1 MANNPPTPSTSLIN
15 QKPPPP
21 FPRLPPHKKFHKRPL
36 LHPPIPP
43 RSASSSSSSGP
54 KTIYISPRTPF
65 VSAIKRARTLLGS
78 APGEVILLRASGR
91 AIEKALQVG
100 LCLLE
105 GGEGVRIC
113 TGGVEVLDDVV
124 GVGGYKRKWGEE
136 EEGDE
141 GEGEEEGE
149 EEKEEEGEDV
159 RRRWTSTV
167 EVWVTKK

>member
-1 MANNPPTPSTSLIN
+1 M
-15 QKPPPP
+15 
-21 FPRLPPHKKFHKRPL
+21 
-36 LHPPIPP
+36 
-43 RSASSSSSSGP
+43 
-54 KTIYISPRTPF
+54 
-65 VSAIKRARTLLGS
+65 
-78 APGEVILLRASGR
+78 PGEVLLLKASGR

-124 GVGGYKRKWGEE
+124 GGGGYKRKWGE
-136 EEGDE
+136 DE
-141 GEGEEEGE
+141 GEGEEEGNGE
-149 EEKEEEGEDV
+149 EGEGEDV